1 MKQALIF
8 WFTGLSGSGKTTV
21 ATGVKPL
28 LETDGYSVLVLDGDT
43 VRAQLHS
50 RLGFTEQDIKENNA
64 LIADLCRTYRD
75 DYDVILVAIISP
87 YASTRKQ
94 ARNSLGK
101 GFYEIYFS
109 ADLETLIKRD
119 VKGLYSR
126 AERNEIPNLIGYS
139 PGTVYEEP
147 RIPDFTVDSVKISS
161 EISINGLYKF
171 ITEQLSGYDGK

>member
-1 MKQALIF
+1 M
-8 WFTGLSGSGKTTV
+8 
-21 ATGVKPL
+21 
-28 LETDGYSVLVLDGDT
+28 
-43 VRAQLHS
+43 
-50 RLGFTEQDIKENNA
+50 
-64 LIADLCRTYRD
+64 
-75 DYDVILVAIISP
+75 LVAIISP

-171 ITEQLSGYDGK
+171 IIEQLSGYDGK